1 MARNSYHPPEA
12 KVEKFLKSLIRNR
25 ILVGLVVAL
34 ILAVGVVTAFNINR
48 EAYPNVNFD
57 MVSIKT
63 IYPGGSP
70 DEIEQLIAI
79 PIEKKLREIDGMD
92 KVRSYSI
99 ENVSVLVI
107 YLDDQIS
114 NKAEV
119 VQLIKDAVEQVD
131 NLPSSAQ
138 KPIVEE
144 IKLDK
149 TNAIDVA
156 ITGKSENTTYAE
168 LRKTA
173 DELED
178 FIYEINGVAEVEDYG
193 YLDREFTVEVNPE
206 ALKRNRIGINSI
218 IDKLKNRN
226 VDLPGGSIKVGDTEF
241 VLRTKG
247 QFRNVEEIRNTV
259 VQANDGGFNT
269 RIADLAVVRDTFVEP
284 KIHERFNGKPAIFLT
299 IWKKRSAD
307 EIKLVDTIRAE
318 MEKFNKEHKDATV
331 ITLFNDTSSITRDRI
346 SSVLSNAVTG
356 FILLAIIMMAMLGVR
371 LATIV
376 TTSIPLSFMM
386 AFVAMKADNVTL
398 NVISLFGMIMVLGM
412 IVDNGIVVA
421 ENSHRYMEKGMKRI
435 DAIERGVIEVF
446 WPTFVTLLCLTA
458 AFSPLL
464 FMTGIVG
471 KFVRAIP
478 IVLIMCLVSSWI
490 IAMFVIPTFIDIF
503 GGHPN
508 PEGSHDHSKSELD
521 YDRGWFGKVQN
532 GYHSFLGAAL
542 NHRYITLIILSTM
555 LVASLGLI
563 ASGKIGFVFFPGGG
577 AEHIEAKVKF
587 PQETNLDANLREIR
601 KLEAIILKLPQDE
614 LESLRT
620 RVGMEDNGL
629 IDPKPGEGSHKS
641 TVQIKLTK
649 EKNRK
654 RVAEDINAQLIHDV
668 AEAKKKGLLPAS
680 MQIDFKVNQGG
691 PPIGKPVN
699 VEIRGQDFEVIK
711 KIAKEYTDYLKT
723 IDGLSAISIDLE
735 EGKDEFR
742 YTVDEVMTVRSGI
755 SAMSAAAALNAS
767 YQGSVATDV
776 RLGEEAIDV
785 RVRFPE
791 SYRRTTSSLD
801 EVMVANQQGGLI
813 PLSRVT
819 KVTRAPGYTQINRLN
834 FRRLVQVQAELD
846 TEKTTS
852 MKVNQMLK
860 VKFADI
866 EKRYPNYIITYGG
879 EQEDS
884 NKSMGNLA
892 MLFLFAIM
900 VIYIIL
906 AVFFSSL
913 LIPVVVMSA
922 IPFALIGVSITLLL
936 HGQPLSFMG
945 TLGIFSL
952 AGVIVSN
959 TLVLVSFVHN
969 LRDMNMPLRKAL
981 LEGGTMRLR
990 PIILTSGTTVLG
1002 LFPTIYGLGGKDYFV
1017 GPLALTFGYGLI
1029 FGTIITLI
1037 LIPSF
1042 YHIAEDFKG
1051 LFARIA
1057 GTFGI
1062 EMDPRLYVPECER
1075 RAALAKVET
1084 IPGLTCAEQQELEK
1098 PAAKKKPTRKK

>member
-1 MARNSYHPPEA
+1 MAPYSYHPPEA

-156 ITGKSENTTYAE
+156 ITGKSENTPYAE

-173 DELED
+173 DKLED
-178 FIYEINGVAEVEDYG
+178 YIYEIDGVAEVESDG

-226 VDLPGGSIKVGDTEF
+226 IDLPGGSIKVGDTEF

-247 QFRNVEEIRNTV
+247 QFRNADEIRNTV

-269 RIADLAVVRDTFVEP
+269 RIGDLAVVKDAFVEP

-307 EIKLVDTIRAE
+307 EINLVDTIRAK
-318 MEKFNKEHKDATV
+318 MAAFNKEHKDATA

-346 SSVLSNAVTG
+346 ASVLSNAVTG
-356 FILLAIIMMAMLGVR
+356 FILLALIMMAMLGVR

-386 AFVAMKADNVTL
+386 AFVAMKADDVTL

-521 YDRGWFGKVQN
+521 YDRGWFGKVQHA
-532 GYHSFLGAAL
+532 YHGFLSAAL
-542 NHRYITLIILSTM
+542 NHRYITLTVLMFMLFGSFFII
-555 LVASLGLI
+555 
-563 ASGKIGFVFFPGGG
+563 GKVGFVFFPGGG

-587 PQETNLDANLREIR
+587 PQETNLDANLREMR
-601 KLEAIILKLPQDE
+601 KLESIILKLPKEE

-641 TVQIKLTK
+641 TVKINLTK
-649 EKNRK
+649 EKDRK
-654 RVAEDINAQLIHDV
+654 RVAEDINAQLIRDV
-668 AEAKKKGLLPAS
+668 ADAKKKGLLPAS
-680 MQIDFKVNQGG
+680 MQIDFRVNQGG

-699 VEIRGQDFEVIK
+699 VEIRGEDFEVIK

-819 KVTRAPGYTQINRLN
+819 NVSRSPGYTQINRLN

-846 TEKTTS
+846 TTKTTS
-852 MKVNQMLK
+852 IKVNQMLSK
-860 VKFADI
+860 KFADI
-866 EKRYPNYIITYGG
+866 EKRYPNYLISYGG

-922 IPFALIGVSITLLL
+922 IPFALIGVSLTLLV

-969 LRDMNMPLRKAL
+969 LRDMNMPLRTAL

-1051 LFARIA
+1051 LIARIA
-1057 GTFGI
+1057 NNFGI

-1084 IPGLTCAEQQELEK
+1084 IPGLTCAEQYELEK
-1098 PAAKKKPTRKK
+1098 PAPKKKPTRKK